1 MTLDDRLRR
10 DETAAGR
17 AQTAAQEVLHG
28 HGASTESV
36 DLRSGLTHAQRQRQT
51 WRSDRDRTLAGIANH
66 PFQAMM
72 EVITEL
78 HGPNGALEEKS
89 QLWYAN
95 ETSTTNEVFGTGS
108 ERINVLAWSHP
119 GVQLAL
125 SGKLHE
131 FHDISASRYRLA
143 GVEPIGR
150 AHFAA
155 VLPEISGL
163 YEPGGP
169 VRPAVP
175 FNVARTRVFLANANL
190 VAYSRKML
198 VEQLDIPDRVVELVD
213 PFVDDLL
220 NRFWTFTHGAR
231 PRQRRLTVLEEEA
244 RRAYFGLCR
253 AEMLATLWQAYERQ
267 ISERLTGVSETM
279 WVKRSLDSK
288 GGPLSAALA
297 RALAACG
304 GRKIEN
310 GDPLA
315 SRLRLDSIYRE
326 VQRPTRLSGKRLAL
340 TLEKRS
346 MNPSNSSS
354 LRSTIRSRRS
364 PPHSGRYAWTAVG
377 ASPAEPGT
385 KRAKPKC

>member
-1 MTLDDRLRR
+1 MTAYGATKRPPAERR
-10 DETAAGR
+10 QQPRRSFTA
-17 AQTAAQEVLHG
+17 
-28 HGASTESV
+28 HGASTESI
-36 DLRSGLTHAQRQRQT
+36 DLRSGPTDAQLERQT
-51 WRSDRDRTLAGIANH
+51 WRNDRGRTLAGIANQ
-66 PFQAMM
+66 PFHAMM

-78 HGPNGALEEKS
+78 RGPNGALEEKS

-125 SGKLHE
+125 SGKLNE
-131 FHDISASRYRLA
+131 FHDISASGYRLA

-150 AHFAA
+150 ARFTA

-169 VRPAVP
+169 VRPAAKAAPSVGLKAVKLSMTSDQVNAFISRMTGLMLVTGAPGSGKTTVAFQRIRFLYDQQALRTDTARVVP

-213 PFVDDLL
+213 PFIDDLL

-231 PRQRRLTVLEEEA
+231 PRQRRLTALEEQA

-253 AEMLATLWQAYERQ
+253 ADMLATLWQAYERQ
-267 ISERLTGVSETM
+267 ISERL
-279 WVKRSLDSK
+279 
-288 GGPLSAALA
+288 AAIF
-297 RALAACG
+297 R
-304 GRKIEN
+304 I
-310 GDPLA
+310 D
-315 SRLRLDSIYRE
+315 
-326 VQRPTRLSGKRLAL
+326 
-340 TLEKRS
+340 
-346 MNPSNSSS
+346 
-354 LRSTIRSRRS
+354 
-364 PPHSGRYAWTAVG
+364 VG
-377 ASPAEPGT
+377 
-385 KRAKPKC
+385 